1 LTQRQASR
9 ITVNIRA
16 SFDSCPLTLVKQG
29 FPASATVRGMADSPC
44 EPAPRRRS
52 PLRGPGPMSRGGRC
66 AGRCCPGGRR
76 RRAGL
81 TSLGSTAHRLD
92 RRAPT
97 AAAARRS
104 ALPRT
109 GVASRRCRAPPGPPP
124 SPSPCRHRSRCRL
137 RPRCRRL
144 ALPGAD
150 GAVMPLPILAAFRP
164 DAAQPLDTTF
174 MKNALAASWRIAG

>member
-1 LTQRQASR
+1 MAPAALT
-9 ITVNIRA
+9 
-16 SFDSCPLTLVKQG
+16 P
-29 FPASATVRGMADSPC
+29 PP
-44 EPAPRRRS
+44 
-52 PLRGPGPMSRGGRC
+52 
-66 AGRCCPGGRR
+66 
-76 RRAGL
+76 
-81 TSLGSTAHRLD
+81 
-92 RRAPT
+92 
-97 AAAARRS
+97 
-104 ALPRT
+104 LPRATRSRLSAVAALVRT
-109 GVASRRCRAPPGPPP
+109 GAASRRVLPGPAPGQRPRPAPPGPPP